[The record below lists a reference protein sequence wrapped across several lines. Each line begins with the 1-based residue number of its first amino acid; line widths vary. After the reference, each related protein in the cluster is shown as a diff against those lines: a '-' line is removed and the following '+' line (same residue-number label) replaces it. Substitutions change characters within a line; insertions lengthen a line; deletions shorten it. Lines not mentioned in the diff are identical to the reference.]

1 MLELFKQYNIYA
13 IIVVS
18 YFLVPP
24 GRVVTHAEGGWVF
37 KLAAECRE
45 TLGPLDSYQILSS
58 YLFKLLFVEKDFV
71 HHANVHWFQIH
82 DARDIKGP
90 KNVQ

>member
-1 MLELFKQYNIYA
+1 MYPIAPALDVGTFQTIYA

-24 GRVVTHAEGGWVF
+24 VRVVTHAEGGWVF

-58 YLFKLLFVEKDFV
+58 YLFKLFFVENRKQPKDFV
-71 HHANVHWFQIH
+71 HYANVH
-82 DARDIKGP
+82 
-90 KNVQ
+90 

>member
-1 MLELFKQYNIYA
+1 MLELFKQYA

-18 YFLVPP
+18 YFWVPP

-45 TLGPLDSYQILSS
+45 TLGTLDSYQVC
-58 YLFKLLFVEKDFV
+58 FVFIFFRIVLCGDSKVTAQGF
-71 HHANVHWFQIH
+71 F
-82 DARDIKGP
+82 
-90 KNVQ
+90 

>member
-1 MLELFKQYNIYA
+1 MYPIAPVLDVGTFQTIYA

-24 GRVVTHAEGGWVF
+24 VRVVTHAEGGWVF

-58 YLFKLLFVEKDFV
+58 YLFKLFFVENRKQPKDFV
-71 HHANVHWFQIH
+71 HYANVH
-82 DARDIKGP
+82 
-90 KNVQ
+90 